1 MSTTVPPSPPGPV
14 MVKVVNGFEF
24 EIVNV
29 PPPLEGSG
37 DPGGQK
43 TAVTTFPTIVAQR
56 ISCICCKRK

>member
-1 MSTTVPPSPPGPV
+1 MSTMVPPSPPGPV

-29 PPPLEGSG
+29 PPPLEGFG

-43 TAVTTFPTIVAQR
+43 TAVTTFPTIVAQQ
-56 ISCICCKRK
+56 